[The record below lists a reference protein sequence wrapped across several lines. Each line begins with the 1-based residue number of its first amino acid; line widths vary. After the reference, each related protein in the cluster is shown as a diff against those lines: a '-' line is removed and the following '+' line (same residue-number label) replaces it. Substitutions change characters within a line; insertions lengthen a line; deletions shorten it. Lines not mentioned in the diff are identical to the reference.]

1 MLFETIEIPIF
12 LLLVGSIFIII
23 FIFLLSKI
31 NSKIDKISKLP
42 NQIVSKEEKNENKVL
57 NKEVDVAGQSIK
69 SPMVGII
76 YFTPDPEKPPY
87 VKIGDHVK
95 QGETVAIIEAMKTFN
110 EIKSPVSGIIKEIL
124 HSSGSPVEFGEDI
137 IRIK

>member
-12 LLLVGSIFIII
+12 LPLIGSIFIII
-23 FIFLLSKI
+23 FIFLLFKI

-42 NQIVSKEEKNENKVL
+42 NRPVSKEETNEDKVL
-57 NKEVDVAGQSIK
+57 NKEVGAAGQSIK

>member
-12 LLLVGSIFIII
+12 LPFVGSIFLII
-23 FIFLLSKI
+23 FIFLLLRI
-31 NSKIDKISKLP
+31 NSKIDQITKLP
-42 NQIVSKEEKNENKVL
+42 NQQVSKEVKKDNKVL
-57 NKEVDVAGQSIK
+57 NKEVIASDQSIK